1 MIHNLLADLR
11 DPVAPGSTWGR
22 FRDLPATE
30 AAISISKWEKV
41 QEHVLKLL
49 NLRSDWDGEGAPP
62 IRHDLIRS
70 ALRLTEQLM
79 GERDDAPQDVYPLPD
94 GSIILEWQHRGGV
107 IERIEIEEVGHG
119 ELMTTYPD
127 ASAEFAEVTW
137 PPRAPEGGEAA
148 GIPDEAAGKT
158 SLASLCERDEYA
170 DVSEYDSF
178 QLAA

>member
-1 MIHNLLADLR
+1 MIHDLLADLR
-11 DPVAPGSTWGR
+11 DPVAPGSIGER

-49 NLRSDWDGEGAPP
+49 NLRGDWDGQDAPP
-62 IRHDLIRS
+62 IRPDLIRS

-79 GERDDAPQDVYPLPD
+79 GDGDDAPQDVYPLPD

-127 ASAEFAEVTW
+127 APAEFAEVTW
-137 PPRAPEGGEAA
+137 PPRTPEGGEEGRVPDQAA
-148 GIPDEAAGKT
+148 VKT

-170 DVSEYDSF
+170 EVSEYDSF